1 MPFRLLTIVADLA
14 SIGLLQHAVG
24 HIGKYSPSSANA
36 QQTVA
41 MFIT

>member
-1 MPFRLLTIVADLA
+1 MPFRLLTAAGLA
-14 SIGLLQHAVG
+14 SIGPLQHAVG
-24 HIGKYSPSSANA
+24 HIGKYSPSSANP